1 MLPKQR
7 TCGLAKTLQGGRVIP
22 YAPPGFALMLSFARG
37 GVYAPGKFWMP
48 GSQSGVT
55 HNLGRGKFAPSG
67 AALSP
72 P

>member
-1 MLPKQR
+1 
-7 TCGLAKTLQGGRVIP
+7 
-22 YAPPGFALMLSFARG
+22 MLSFARG